1 MFYPYYIDPT
11 YLILIPAILISA
23 WAQFKVSSTFNK
35 YSTVRS
41 INGYTGA
48 QVARILLND
57 AGLQEVEIQQVP
69 GRLSDHYDPRAKVLR
84 LSSDVYGS
92 TSVASIGVAAH
103 EVGHAIQDKESY
115 SALVFRNA
123 IVPVV
128 NFSSSLSWI
137 LFFIGI
143 LLSYSTLV
151 TIGIILFSVVV
162 LFQLVT
168 LPVEFNASSRALK
181 LLEARGI
188 LYDKEVDGARK
199 VLSAAALTYV
209 AATLMAVL
217 QLVRLIAISN
227 RNSND
232 LRLKYECKKNNS

>member
-123 IVPVV
+123 IVPLV

-188 LYDKEVDGARK
+188 LYDKEVNGARN

-232 LRLKYECKKNNS
+232 

>member
-1 MFYPYYIDPT
+1 MFYPYRIDPT

-23 WAQFKVSSTFNK
+23 WAQFKVSSTFNR

-41 INGYTGA
+41 RNGYTGA

-57 AGLQEVEIQQVP
+57 AGLQDVEIQQIG
-69 GRLSDHYDPRAKVLR
+69 GRLSDHYDPKSKVLR

-115 SALVFRNA
+115 AALVFRNS
-123 IVPVV
+123 IVPLV

-137 LFFIGI
+137 LFIVGI
-143 LLSYSTLV
+143 LFSFKGLV

-188 LYDKEVDGARK
+188 LYDEEIQGAKK
-199 VLSAAALTYV
+199 VLGAAALTYV

-217 QLVRLIAISN
+217 QLVRLFAISD

-232 LRLKYECKKNNS
+232 

>member
-92 TSVASIGVAAH
+92 ASVASIGVAAH

-232 LRLKYECKKNNS
+232 

>member
-143 LLSYSTLV
+143 LFSYSTLV

-162 LFQLVT
+162 FFQLVT

-181 LLEARGI
+181 ILEARGI

-232 LRLKYECKKNNS
+232 

>member
-11 YLILIPAILISA
+11 YLILIPAILISV

-188 LYDKEVDGARK
+188 LYDKEVEGARK

-232 LRLKYECKKNNS
+232 

>member
-1 MFYPYYIDPT
+1 MFYPFYFDPT

-41 INGYTGA
+41 VNGYTGA
-48 QVARILLND
+48 QVARILLNN
-57 AGLQEVEIQQVP
+57 AGLQDVEIQQVP

-115 SALVFRNA
+115 AALVFRNA

-143 LLSYSTLV
+143 LFSYKSLV
-151 TIGIILFSVVV
+151 AIGIILFSAVV

-181 LLEARGI
+181 LLEGQGI
-188 LYDKEVDGARK
+188 LYDNEVKEARQ

-232 LRLKYECKKNNS
+232 

>member
-57 AGLQEVEIQQVP
+57 AGLQEVEIQQVQ

-188 LYDKEVDGARK
+188 LYDKEVEGARK

-232 LRLKYECKKNNS
+232 

>member
-69 GRLSDHYDPRAKVLR
+69 GKLSDHYDPRAKVLR

-217 QLVRLIAISN
+217 QLVRLMAISN

-232 LRLKYECKKNNS
+232 

>member
-1 MFYPYYIDPT
+1 MFYPYYIDST

-35 YSTVRS
+35 YSKVRS
-41 INGYTGA
+41 INGFTGA
-48 QVARILLND
+48 KVARILLND
-57 AGLQEVEIQQVP
+57 AGLQEVEIEQVA
-69 GRLSDHYDPRAKVLR
+69 GKLSDHYDPTNKVLR

-92 TSVASIGVAAH
+92 TSVSSIGVAAH

-115 SALVFRNA
+115 SLLVFRNS
-123 IVPVV
+123 IVPIV

-143 LLSYSTLV
+143 LLSYKTLV
-151 TIGIILFSVVV
+151 TFGIILFSVVV
-162 LFQLVT
+162 LFQIVT

-181 LLEARGI
+181 LLKARGI
-188 LYDKEVDGARK
+188 LYDKEVDEAK
-199 VLSAAALTYV
+199 EVLNAAALTYI
-209 AATLMAVL
+209 AATLMALL

-232 LRLKYECKKNNS
+232 

>member
-23 WAQFKVSSTFNK
+23 WAQFKISSTFNK

-217 QLVRLIAISN
+217 QLVRLLLIAISLTN
-227 RNSND
+227 
-232 LRLKYECKKNNS
+232 CKTAISVAAT

>member
-1 MFYPYYIDPT
+1 MFFPYYIDPT

-188 LYDKEVDGARK
+188 LYDKEVEGARK

-232 LRLKYECKKNNS
+232 

>member
-115 SALVFRNA
+115 SSLVFRNA

-143 LLSYSTLV
+143 LFSYSTLV

-181 LLEARGI
+181 ILEARGI

-232 LRLKYECKKNNS
+232 

>member
-1 MFYPYYIDPT
+1 MIYPT

-188 LYDKEVDGARK
+188 LYDKEVEGARK

-232 LRLKYECKKNNS
+232 

>member
-11 YLILIPAILISA
+11 YLILIPAILISV

-143 LLSYSTLV
+143 LLSYGTLV

-232 LRLKYECKKNNS
+232 

>member
-1 MFYPYYIDPT
+1 MIYPYYIDPT

-232 LRLKYECKKNNS
+232 

>member
-1 MFYPYYIDPT
+1 MFYSYYIDPT
-11 YLILIPAILISA
+11 YLIIIPAILISA

-232 LRLKYECKKNNS
+232 

>member
-188 LYDKEVDGARK
+188 LYDKEVEGARK

-232 LRLKYECKKNNS
+232 

>member
-137 LFFIGI
+137 LFFIVI

-232 LRLKYECKKNNS
+232 

>member
-23 WAQFKVSSTFNK
+23 WARFKVSSTVNK

-232 LRLKYECKKNNS
+232 

>member
-227 RNSND
+227 RNLND
-232 LRLKYECKKNNS
+232 

>member
-1 MFYPYYIDPT
+1 MFYPFYIDPT

-48 QVARILLND
+48 QVARILSND

-188 LYDKEVDGARK
+188 LYDKEVEGARK

-232 LRLKYECKKNNS
+232 

>member
-48 QVARILLND
+48 QVARVLLND

-188 LYDKEVDGARK
+188 LYDKEVEGARK

-232 LRLKYECKKNNS
+232 

>member
-57 AGLQEVEIQQVP
+57 AGLQEVEIQRVP
-69 GRLSDHYDPRAKVLR
+69 GRLSDHYEPRAKVLR

-103 EVGHAIQDKESY
+103 EVGHPIQDKESY

-199 VLSAAALTYV
+199 VFSAAALTYV

-232 LRLKYECKKNNS
+232 

>member
-143 LLSYSTLV
+143 LVSYSTLV

-232 LRLKYECKKNNS
+232 

>member
-1 MFYPYYIDPT
+1 MFYPFGIDPT
-11 YLILIPAILISA
+11 YLILIPAVLISA

-35 YSTVRS
+35 FSTVRS
-41 INGYTGA
+41 MNGYTGA

-57 AGLQEVEIQQVP
+57 AGLQDVEIQQIA
-69 GRLSDHYDPRAKVLR
+69 GRLSDHYDPKAKVLR

-115 SALVFRNA
+115 TALDFRNA
-123 IVPVV
+123 IVPLV

-137 LFFIGI
+137 LFLVGI
-143 LLSYSTLV
+143 LFSFSSLV
-151 TIGIILFSVVV
+151 NIGIILFSVVV

-188 LYDKEVDGARK
+188 LYDNEIEGAKK
-199 VLSAAALTYV
+199 VLGAAALTYV
-209 AATLMAVL
+209 AATLMAIL
-217 QLVRLIAISN
+217 QLVRLIAISD

-232 LRLKYECKKNNS
+232 

>member
-143 LLSYSTLV
+143 LLSYSILV

-188 LYDKEVDGARK
+188 LYDKEVNGARN

-232 LRLKYECKKNNS
+232 

>member
-123 IVPVV
+123 IVPLV

-168 LPVEFNASSRALK
+168 LPVEFNASSYFTGLHFR
-181 LLEARGI
+181 
-188 LYDKEVDGARK
+188 
-199 VLSAAALTYV
+199 
-209 AATLMAVL
+209 
-217 QLVRLIAISN
+217 
-227 RNSND
+227 
-232 LRLKYECKKNNS
+232 

>member
-1 MFYPYYIDPT
+1 MFYQYYIEPT

-232 LRLKYECKKNNS
+232 

>member
-23 WAQFKVSSTFNK
+23 LAQFKVSSTFNK

-69 GRLSDHYDPRAKVLR
+69 GKLSDHYDPRAKVLR

-232 LRLKYECKKNNS
+232 

>member
-1 MFYPYYIDPT
+1 MFYPFYFDPT

-41 INGYTGA
+41 TNGYTGA
-48 QVARILLND
+48 QVARILLNN
-57 AGLQEVEIQQVP
+57 AGLQDVEIQQVP

-84 LSSDVYGS
+84 LSSDVYGGS
-92 TSVASIGVAAH
+92 SVASIGVAAH

-115 SALVFRNA
+115 AALVFRNA

-137 LFFIGI
+137 LFFVGI
-143 LLSYSTLV
+143 LFSYKSLV
-151 TIGIILFSVVV
+151 AIGIILFSAVV

-181 LLEARGI
+181 LLEGQGI
-188 LYDKEVDGARK
+188 LYDNEVKGARQ

-209 AATLMAVL
+209 AATLMAIL

-232 LRLKYECKKNNS
+232 

>member
-35 YSTVRS
+35 YSAVRS

-188 LYDKEVDGARK
+188 LYDKEVEGARK

-232 LRLKYECKKNNS
+232 

>member
-1 MFYPYYIDPT
+1 M
-11 YLILIPAILISA
+11 
-23 WAQFKVSSTFNK
+23 
-35 YSTVRS
+35 
-41 INGYTGA
+41 
-48 QVARILLND
+48 
-57 AGLQEVEIQQVP
+57 
-69 GRLSDHYDPRAKVLR
+69 
-84 LSSDVYGS
+84 SSDVYGS

-143 LLSYSTLV
+143 LFSYSTLV

-181 LLEARGI
+181 ILEARGI

-209 AATLMAVL
+209 AAAASAIL
-217 QLVRLIAISN
+217 QLLRLITIAN
-227 RNSND
+227 RRD
-232 LRLKYECKKNNS
+232 D

>member
-1 MFYPYYIDPT
+1 MFYPFRFDPT

-41 INGYTGA
+41 TNGYTGA
-48 QVARILLND
+48 QVARILLNN
-57 AGLQEVEIQQVP
+57 AGLQDVEIQQVP

-115 SALVFRNA
+115 AALVFRNA

-128 NFSSSLSWI
+128 NFSSNLSWI

-143 LLSYSTLV
+143 LFSYKSLV
-151 TIGIILFSVVV
+151 AIGIILFSAVV

-181 LLEARGI
+181 LLEGQGI
-188 LYDKEVDGARK
+188 LYDNEVKEARE

-209 AATLMAVL
+209 AATLMAIL

-232 LRLKYECKKNNS
+232 

>member
-1 MFYPYYIDPT
+1 MFYPFRFDPT

-41 INGYTGA
+41 TNGYTGA
-48 QVARILLND
+48 QVARILLNN
-57 AGLQEVEIQQVP
+57 AGLQDVEIQQVP

-115 SALVFRNA
+115 AALVFRNA

-143 LLSYSTLV
+143 LFSYKSLV
-151 TIGIILFSVVV
+151 AIGIILFSAVV

-181 LLEARGI
+181 LLEGQGI
-188 LYDKEVDGARK
+188 LYDNEVKEARE

-209 AATLMAVL
+209 AATLMAIL

-232 LRLKYECKKNNS
+232 

>member
-143 LLSYSTLV
+143 LV
-151 TIGIILFSVVV
+151 
-162 LFQLVT
+162 
-168 LPVEFNASSRALK
+168 
-181 LLEARGI
+181 
-188 LYDKEVDGARK
+188 
-199 VLSAAALTYV
+199 
-209 AATLMAVL
+209 
-217 QLVRLIAISN
+217 
-227 RNSND
+227 
-232 LRLKYECKKNNS
+232 

>member
-188 LYDKEVDGARK
+188 LYDKEVDGARN

-217 QLVRLIAISN
+217 QLARLIAISN

-232 LRLKYECKKNNS
+232 

>member
-123 IVPVV
+123 IVPLV

-143 LLSYSTLV
+143 LLSYSILV

-188 LYDKEVDGARK
+188 LYDKEVNGARN

-232 LRLKYECKKNNS
+232 